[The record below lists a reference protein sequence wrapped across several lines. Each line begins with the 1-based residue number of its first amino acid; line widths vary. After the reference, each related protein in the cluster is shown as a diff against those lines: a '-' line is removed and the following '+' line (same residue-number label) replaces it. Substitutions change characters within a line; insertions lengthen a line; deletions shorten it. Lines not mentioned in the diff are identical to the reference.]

1 MKKLIS
7 IFDKFKSFIKKI
19 FTKIRKRLDEHKIRT
34 KIMLWSFALSALL
47 IIILIPT
54 MYFGLVVSTKGSLSA
69 SMEDAIANVKE
80 SLYVDGDEIKLD
92 MTKFNSEYL
101 KNGIYI
107 KVKDENGD
115 LVYQSFDNGMG
126 IKTEIGYEWLVQ
138 NSGSGWSEM
147 SDGYY
152 FQQRHV
158 TIEAVGNVYLNKFYS
173 HILLFVYILV
183 PAYLILAAVGSRFLA
198 AAALKPVAEIT
209 NAANDIKGGEWNR
222 RIEVVNTRDEV
233 GELSK
238 TFNEMIE
245 ELEVSFKRE
254 KQFTSDASHELRTPV
269 SVISACVDEAMMT
282 ENHDI
287 LMENLET
294 IRTENKKMAKIISQL
309 LTLSR
314 GYEGKYN
321 FEPEEIDLHDMVD
334 SVAEV
339 AGFEADAREITI
351 TNNIPEGTIVKADQ
365 SLFTQVLM
373 NICGNAVKYGKDKGS
388 IVIDF
393 RKDDEFIWTVIRD
406 DGIGI
411 SEEDINHIFERFFR
425 ADTARDRTGSGLGL
439 SIVKWIMD
447 LHKGKIEV
455 DSVLGEGTEF
465 RIGLPV

>member
-1 MKKLIS
+1 
-7 IFDKFKSFIKKI
+7 
-19 FTKIRKRLDEHKIRT
+19 
-34 KIMLWSFALSALL
+34 
-47 IIILIPT
+47 
-54 MYFGLVVSTKGSLSA
+54 
-69 SMEDAIANVKE
+69 
-80 SLYVDGDEIKLD
+80 
-92 MTKFNSEYL
+92 
-101 KNGIYI
+101 
-107 KVKDENGD
+107 
-115 LVYQSFDNGMG
+115 
-126 IKTEIGYEWLVQ
+126 
-138 NSGSGWSEM
+138 
-147 SDGYY
+147 
-152 FQQRHV
+152 
-158 TIEAVGNVYLNKFYS
+158 
-173 HILLFVYILV
+173 
-183 PAYLILAAVGSRFLA
+183 
-198 AAALKPVAEIT
+198 
-209 NAANDIKGGEWNR
+209 
-222 RIEVVNTRDEV
+222 
-233 GELSK
+233 
-238 TFNEMIE
+238 
-245 ELEVSFKRE
+245 
-254 KQFTSDASHELRTPV
+254 
-269 SVISACVDEAMMT
+269 MMT

-339 AGFEADAREITI
+339 AGFEADKREITI

-411 SEEDINHIFERFFR
+411 SEEDLNHIFERFFR

-447 LHKGKIEV
+447 LHKGNSFAIACNP
-455 DSVLGEGTEF
+455 
-465 RIGLPV
+465 R